1 MSKYDHT
8 TVDYN
13 QKVLEIKDL
22 KKYFFVGAG
31 KNKLAVPA
39 VDGVTFDVYKRE
51 VFGLVGESGCGKTT
65 TGRTIIKLYT
75 PTEGSIDIDGVTISA
90 GFKGHQL
97 EIKRIKKE
105 MKQAIDSLDAS
116 KAQKIAI
123 ENEYEQKM
131 FLIKTDIK
139 RLRLEKKNAVKEV
152 QKHVEE
158 NKEYMYQQKMELEKT
173 IEDSKNAFEL
183 AKNELH
189 KQTLNQAEVE
199 YRSEV
204 KKLKFNYKKKL
215 EGLKDSAALKK
226 DEIERRIKLHEEWYA
241 SVLQKLELSYAPLIE
256 EGSKDLMPQDIYK
269 AEVEKLRTKMKQ
281 EVESSKARYK
291 TNSKNFVIPEKS
303 EIKKEIADA
312 KANLDKQ
319 ILEKKA
325 ELTKTK
331 EELKS
336 KLASIPASTSTAD
349 NAEKIAAIKEKA
361 EKEIEE
367 KKELIKNIKSL
378 NRSKEALEN
387 SRKMQMIFQDPISS
401 LNPRMTVKEIV
412 GEGLTIQ
419 GTYSD
424 EEITEKVK
432 EVLDLV
438 GLSPDY
444 ITRYPHEFSGGQR
457 QRIGIARAL
466 IMDPTMIIADEPISA
481 LDVSIRA
488 QVINL
493 LTKLKDDLGLTIL
506 FIAHDLSVVRF
517 FCDRIAVMYNGKI
530 VEIAESE
537 ELFNHPIHPYTV
549 SLLSAIPQPDPDY
562 EKGRKRTSYD
572 PMMHDYRINK
582 PKLLELAPGH
592 QVLANDEEFKKYKE
606 TYLKQDKVP
615 KAKKLQA
622 ERSA

>member
-1 MSKYDHT
+1 MPKYDHT

-31 KNKLAVPA
+31 KNKLTVPA

-75 PTEGSIDIDGVTISA
+75 PTEGSIDINGVTISA

-97 EIKRIKKE
+97 EIKRIKAK

-116 KAQKIAI
+116 KAQKIAL
-123 ENEYEQKM
+123 EKEYEQKIY
-131 FLIKTDIK
+131 LLKTDIK
-139 RLRLEKKNAVKEV
+139 RLKIEKKNAVKEV

-158 NKEYMYQQKMELEKT
+158 NKEYMYQQKMELEKS
-173 IEDSKNAFEL
+173 IEDSKLNYEL
-183 AKNELH
+183 AKKELH
-189 KQTLNQAEVE
+189 NQTLNQAKVE
-199 YRSEV
+199 YDSEV
-204 KKLKFNYKKKL
+204 KKLKYNYKKKL
-215 EGLKDSAALKK
+215 EGLKESAALQKE
-226 DEIERRIKLHEEWYA
+226 EIQRRIELHEEWYA
-241 SVLQKLELSYAPLIE
+241 SVLTKLETTYKPLIE
-256 EGSKDLMPQDIYK
+256 EGSKNLLPQEAYK
-269 AEVEKLRTKMKQ
+269 LELEKLKAKMKQ
-281 EVESSKARYK
+281 EIESSKAKYK
-291 TNSKNFVIPEKS
+291 ANSQNFVIPDKS
-303 EIKKEIADA
+303 EIKKEISEA
-312 KANLDKQ
+312 KALKEKE
-319 ILEKKA
+319 ILEKKEA
-325 ELTKTK
+325 INKLKD
-331 EELKS
+331 ELKS
-336 KLASIPASTSTAD
+336 KLSNIPASTSDAN
-349 NAEKIAAIKEKA
+349 NAEKIAEIKENA

-367 KKELIKNIKSL
+367 KKELIKNIKAL

-412 GEGLTIQ
+412 GEGLIIQ
-419 GTYSD
+419 GGYSD

-562 EKGRKRTSYD
+562 EKGRKRISYN

-582 PKLLELAPGH
+582 PELREVAPGH

-606 TYLKQDKVP
+606 TYVKQDKVP
-615 KAKKLQA
+615 KTKKLQA

>member
-8 TVDYN
+8 SVDYN

-22 KKYFFVGAG
+22 KKYFFVGTG
-31 KNKLAVPA
+31 INKLTVPA

-75 PTEGSIDIDGVTISA
+75 PTEGSIDIYGVTISA

-97 EIKRIKKE
+97 EIKRIKDE

-123 ENEYEQKM
+123 EKEYEQKIY
-131 FLIKTDIK
+131 LLKTDIR

-158 NKEYMYQQKMELEKT
+158 IKEYMYQQKMELEKT
-173 IEDSKNAFEL
+173 IENSKNAFER
-183 AKNELH
+183 AKGELH

-199 YRSEV
+199 YRSEL
-204 KKLKFNYKKKL
+204 KILKFNYKKKL

-226 DEIERRIKLHEEWYA
+226 DEIERRIGLHQEWYA
-241 SVLQKLELSYAPLIE
+241 TIQKKLETTYTPLIE
-256 EGSKDLMPQDIYK
+256 EGSKDLLALDIYK
-269 AEVEKLRTKMKQ
+269 AEIEKLRAKMKQ
-281 EVESSKARYK
+281 EIEASRAKYKA
-291 TNSKNFVIPEKS
+291 NSQNFVIPDKAS
-303 EIKKEIADA
+303 IKKEVVEA
-312 KANLDKQ
+312 KAKKDTE
-319 ILEKKA
+319 ILNKKA
-325 ELTKTK
+325 EVTKLK

-336 KLASIPASTSTAD
+336 KLASIPASSSTAD
-349 NAEKIAAIKEKA
+349 NADKIAAIKEKA

-367 KKELIKNIKSL
+367 KKELIQNIKSL

-401 LNPRMTVKEIV
+401 LNPRMTVREIV
-412 GEGLTIQ
+412 GEGMIIN
-419 GTYSD
+419 GSYSD
-424 EEITEKVK
+424 EEITAKVK

-493 LTKLKDDLGLTIL
+493 LTKLKDELGLTIL

-562 EKGRKRTSYD
+562 EKGRQRTSYN

-582 PKLLELAPGH
+582 PELREVAPGH
-592 QVLANDEEFKKYKE
+592 QVLANEEEFKKYKE
-606 TYLKQDKVP
+606 IYMTQDKTP
-615 KAKKLQA
+615 KPKKLQA